1 MLLHA
6 VGAQPAAF
14 SSAGARIDR
23 IAADLLVAS
32 RDPDWMT
39 VVVDRAIDALGGYGG
54 LLCTIE
60 GGKLRV
66 RCARGYAPS
75 VVRAHSVLD
84 LDDDTPACIAA
95 RTGRPF
101 VVSSF
106 AEYASAFASFRAS
119 TNLPTRSFAYV
130 PVRSGSGDVIGT
142 IGVSFDVEREADATD
157 LAVLNALARYA
168 GTSLTTRR

>member
-1 MLLHA
+1 M
-6 VGAQPAAF
+6 GAGAF
-14 SSAGARIDR
+14 EHTTAGARIDR

-32 RDPDWMT
+32 RDPEWMT
-39 VVVDRAIDALGGYGG
+39 VVVDRAVDALGGYGG

-60 GGKLRV
+60 NGKLRV

-75 VVRAHSVLD
+75 VINAYSEVD
-84 LDDDTPACIAA
+84 LDATTPACIAA

-101 VVSSF
+101 VVSSL
-106 AEYASAFASFRAS
+106 AEYAKAFAQFRAS
-119 TNLPTRSFAYV
+119 TRLPTRAFAYV
-130 PVRSGSGDVIGT
+130 PVRSPHGDVIGT

-168 GTSLTTRR
+168 ATSLTRP